1 MKLALVALIIFL
13 FSFILVARAVD
24 IGTSV
29 PSSSEYVPGRNY
41 GFQIDVSDVS
51 NVLDVIFEW
60 DSTTNYTAS
69 NISTVY
75 YYNLTDLATG
85 SYSYKWYVNNT
96 IDVITFSESY
106 TVSKNSSLPIVL
118 KLDGTEANR
127 SYMLNEI
134 ANFTVY
140 LAIPEKTVYL
150 DSSYPGLDL
159 ENSNS
164 AIYGIVNVSSP
175 GFFSLTGSW
184 NGDENYTASS
194 RTYYFDNMA
203 PRYSNDVTNPIYS
216 STYSPNGTYNFQI
229 DWFDVDLTDVKFESN
244 FSGSKKNY
252 TTSTTPKIYN
262 EGGTF
267 WINLTDLKARNIYYK
282 WFAKDSSNMGSNTSQ
297 KDYIIFKA
305 YALTMY
311 VPYGEV
317 INGTTTVV
325 NCYSNTPELDYNDFK
340 LYRNSTLIENTSSLS
355 RGDIS
360 VLPVGAYLYVC
371 NTTGTQNYTN
381 QSINSTLVIL
391 PKESEEPVIK
401 KEFKISQ
408 VSSLIIGVGGS
419 DQGTFNLS
427 STLDETLTDIHIS
440 LTGIDSSWYTIENVP
455 DALLTGGSVIIEVNF
470 DIPEDAE
477 AKKYSISIKAT
488 GKTPN
493 ATKTATSEMSLTVNY
508 VGPEPNQPP
517 TYSSHIANISLVE
530 ETVLFYLEVED
541 DNGLSGFIF
550 STNDSGTWVNDSWLP
565 LSGTQDVI
573 EVVKNIKPATGMMIG
588 WKAFINDT
596 DNEWSI
602 TGDFI
607 LTAEEETG
615 EFDYTIVI
623 IVAAVFIS
631 LAILLFIIKTIN
643 KKPKGKE
650 VLYVYSKDQSRISSL
665 FH

>member
-1 MKLALVALIIFL
+1 LLALVIFL
-13 FSFILVARAVD
+13 LTFLLVVKAVET
-24 IGTSV
+24 GTSI
-29 PSSSEYVPGRNY
+29 PTGSEYAPERTY

-51 NVLDVIFEW
+51 NVLNVIFEW
-60 DSTTNYTAS
+60 DSATNYTAS
-69 NISTVY
+69 NISDVY
-75 YYNLTDLATG
+75 YYNLTDLAAG

-106 TVSKNSSLPIVL
+106 IVSKNSSLPIVL

-127 SYMLNEI
+127 SYKLNEI

-140 LAIPEKTVYL
+140 LAIQGKTVYL
-150 DSSYPGLDL
+150 DSSYPSLDL
-159 ENSNS
+159 EDPNS
-164 AIYGIVNVSSP
+164 AIYAIVNVSSP

-203 PRYSNDVTNPIYS
+203 PRYSNDITDPIYS
-216 STYSPNGTYNFQI
+216 STYSPNGTYNFRI
-229 DWFDVDLTDVKFESN
+229 DWFDVDLTEVKFESN
-244 FSGSKKNY
+244 FSGYKKNY
-252 TTSTTPKIYN
+252 TATTTPKIYN
-262 EGGTF
+262 ESGAF
-267 WINLTDLKARNIYYK
+267 WINLTDLRARNIYYK

-297 KDYIIFKA
+297 KDYRIYKA

-311 VPYGEV
+311 VPFDEV
-317 INGTTTVV
+317 KNGTTTVV
-325 NCYSNTPELDYNDFK
+325 NCYSNTPELDISDFK

-381 QSINSTLVIL
+381 QTINSTLMIL
-391 PKESEEPVIK
+391 PKESEEPVVK

-408 VSSLIIGVGGS
+408 VSSLIINVDES

-427 STLDETLTDIHIS
+427 STLDETLTDIQVI
-440 LTGIDSSWYTIENVP
+440 LTGINSSWYTIENVP
-455 DALLTGGSVIIEVNF
+455 DALLTGGSVIIKVNF

-477 AKKYSISIKAT
+477 TKKYNISIKAT

-493 ATKTATSEMSLTVNY
+493 ATKTATSQMSMTVKY
-508 VGPEPNQPP
+508 AEPVPNQPP
-517 TYSSHIANISLVE
+517 SYSGFTANNTVAGE
-530 ETVLFYLEVED
+530 NVLFYLEVED

-550 STNDSGTWVNDSWLP
+550 STNNSGTWVNDSWTP

-573 EVVKNIKPATGMMIG
+573 EVMKNLNPTTGLIIG
-588 WKAFINDT
+588 WKIFVNDT
-596 DNEWSI
+596 DNEWSSSEDYII
-602 TGDFI
+602 T
-607 LTAEEETG
+607 TKEEAA
-615 EFDYTIVI
+615 FDYTIVI
-623 IVAAVFIS
+623 IVIAVFVS
-631 LAILLFIIKTIN
+631 LALILFIIKIVTRKTEDN
-643 KKPKGKE
+643 E
-650 VLYVYSKDQSRISSL
+650 VVYVYSRDQARVCSP